1 MNNNPTRDLILDSA
15 QALAQTRGFNGFSYA
30 DIAAEIGI
38 RKASIHHHFP
48 TKHDLETELIERY
61 RDGFAAQLKSIE
73 SSVGG
78 SLERLQRYA
87 QLYADTLNNHCICLA
102 GMMASD
108 VGALPEKL
116 QPSLVSFFQENVE
129 WLGKVM
135 AAGKSAG
142 ELHFTG
148 SAQSQATAFLAAMQG
163 GLLMANAMG
172 DEAVFKK
179 LRQTL
184 ISQWKP

>member
-1 MNNNPTRDLILDSA
+1 MNTNPTRDLILDSA

-48 TKHDLETELIERY
+48 TKHDLESELLERY
-61 RDGFAAQLKSIE
+61 RSGFVAQLESIE
-73 SSVGG
+73 SGAKGSV
-78 SLERLQRYA
+78 ERLQRYA
-87 QLYADTLNNHCICLA
+87 QLYTNTLSNHCICLA

-108 VGALPEKL
+108 VGALPEQLK
-116 QPSLVSFFQENVE
+116 PSLEAFFSEHMA
-129 WLGKVM
+129 WLTKVM
-135 AAGKSAG
+135 AEGKSAG
-142 ELHFTG
+142 ELNFSG
-148 SAQSQATAFLAAMQG
+148 SAQSQASVFLAGLQG

-179 LRQTL
+179 LKQTL
-184 ISQWKP
+184 VAQLK